1 MSRKLR
7 NGEVEVYS
15 ATPIREMKLVVKG
28 VHRIRLHYTRDTDM
42 PVGHEVGHEVTHY
55 QTSREVYEFVTSVQ
69 DCEEAYRYS
78 LEVRHNG
85 DVVTSGFEF
94 GDGPVMRVVA
104 DLKLP
109 EDVREHPVYELSVGA
124 HIWLAVGTD
133 VYLEGMDEVLVI

>member
-28 VHRIRLHYTRDTDM
+28 VHRIRLHYTKDTDV
-42 PVGHEVGHEVTHY
+42 PPGHEVAHY

-104 DLKLP
+104 DLKPP

-124 HIWLAVGTD
+124 HIWLAVGTT
-133 VYLEGMDEVLVI
+133 VYLEGMDELRVIR